1 MPDRIEA
8 FRFGP
13 AERALFGV
21 YHPAGEAPQAAVLMC
36 PPLLHEHVRS
46 HRFFAG
52 LARMLTTAGV
62 ACLRF
67 DYHGTGDADGESAAF
82 RPARVGEDLA
92 HAAGELRTRADG
104 APLILMGVRA
114 SALFAR
120 AHAAD
125 LYASALWL
133 WQPVFDAAGYL
144 RELEALDAAERSSRL
159 RYPFTGRGPGAE
171 PDEVVGFGLA
181 PGFGGELCAYDGT
194 VMPEGV
200 PVAWLDDVDA
210 LQSLGTDVDAAIPL
224 PAAVT
229 GWTGQI
235 ELESL
240 VPVRAAQ
247 PAVDVLLS
255 DMAMWA

>member
-21 YHPAGEAPQAAVLMC
+21 YHPADDAPQAAVLMC

-52 LARMLTTAGV
+52 LARMLAAAGV

-67 DYHGTGDADGESAAF
+67 DYHGTGDADGGSAAF

-92 HAAGELRTRADG
+92 HAADELRARADG

-120 AHAAD
+120 AHATD

-133 WQPVFDAAGYL
+133 WQPVLDAAAYL
-144 RELEALDAAERSSRL
+144 RELEALDAAERTSRL
-159 RYPFTGRGPGAE
+159 RYPFVGHGPDAE
-171 PDEVVGFGLA
+171 PHELVGFRLA
-181 PGFGGELCAYDGT
+181 PGFGEELRAYDG
-194 VMPEGV
+194 VAMPEGV
-200 PVAWLDDVDA
+200 PVAWLDEADA
-210 LQSLGTDVDAAIPL
+210 LQRIDVDVDAAIPL

-229 GWTGQI
+229 GWTGQV
-235 ELESL
+235 ELESML
-240 VPVRAAQ
+240 PVRAAQ
-247 PAVDVLLS
+247 QALDVLLS
-255 DMAMWA
+255 DMATWA